1 MRFVLLQFAAV
12 LGALL
17 AAAAAEPMAAQTSPP
32 FSHELHLK
40 LPQKLACVACHV
52 SVQTSTR
59 VEDNNLPPVAVCL
72 GCHKSPTVGKPRPT
86 ILAHFDHKKHLAL
99 GNVAPAIAAAI
110 DAKTYFLPPA
120 GLRRKLDTT
129 NACGACH
136 RDMEHSTALA
146 RSDLPLMA
154 DCLVCH
160 NKIDPPFSCEFCHAK
175 SAALKPADHTPD
187 FLDLHN
193 HKNFKFDK
201 ESCDI
206 CHGRK
211 FQCLGC
217 HS

>member
-1 MRFVLLQFAAV
+1 MI
-12 LGALL
+12 LL
-17 AAAAAEPMAAQTSPP
+17 AGAATAQTTKP

-40 LPQKLACVACHV
+40 LPAKLACVTCHA

-59 VEDNNLPPVAVCL
+59 LEDNNLPPVAICL
-72 GCHKSPTVGKPRPT
+72 GCHKEASVGEPRKT
-86 ILAHFDHKKHLAL
+86 ILARFDHQKHLAL
-99 GNVAPAIAAAI
+99 GNVAPVIAAAI
-110 DAKTYFLPPA
+110 DAKTYFLPAA
-120 GLRRKLDTT
+120 GLREKLNTA

-136 RDMEHSTALA
+136 RGMEESTAPA
-146 RSDLPLMA
+146 RSDLPVMS

-175 SAALKPADHTPD
+175 GAPIKPATHVSDLLDRHTRKD
-187 FLDLHN
+187 
-193 HKNFKFDK
+193 FKFDK

>member
-1 MRFVLLQFAAV
+1 MLL
-12 LGALL
+12 GG
-17 AAAAAEPMAAQTSPP
+17 AAASLPGQTSQP

-40 LPQKLACVACHV
+40 LPQKLTCLTCHA
-52 SVQTSTR
+52 SVRTSTR
-59 VEDNNLPPVAVCL
+59 LEDNNLPPVAICL
-72 GCHKSPTVGKPRPT
+72 GCHKEATVGQPRPT
-86 ILAHFDHKKHLAL
+86 ILGRFDHQRHLAL
-99 GNVAPAIAAAI
+99 GNIAPVIAAAI
-110 DAKTYFLPPA
+110 DAKTYFSPPA
-120 GLRRKLDTT
+120 GLRHRLDTT

-136 RDMEHSTALA
+136 RGMEESTAPA
-146 RSDLPLMA
+146 RSDLPRMA

-175 SAALKPADHTPD
+175 SAPLKPADHAPD
-187 FLDLHN
+187 FLDRHN
-193 HKNFKFDK
+193 RKDFKFDK

>member
-1 MRFVLLQFAAV
+1 MRF
-12 LGALL
+12 ALL
-17 AAAAAEPMAAQTSPP
+17 ILLAGAASAQSAKP

-40 LPQKLACVACHV
+40 LPAKLACVACHA

-72 GCHKSPTVGKPRPT
+72 GCHKEASVPEPRKT

-110 DAKTYFLPPA
+110 HAKTYFLPAP
-120 GLRRKLDTT
+120 GLRAKLNTS

-136 RDMEHSTALA
+136 RGMEESAAPA
-146 RSDLPLMA
+146 RSDLPVMS

-160 NKIDPPFSCEFCHAK
+160 NKIDNPFSCEFCHAK
-175 SAALKPADHTPD
+175 GAPIKPATHTPD
-187 FLDLHN
+187 YLDIHTR
-193 HKNFKFDK
+193 KDFKFDK